1 MRVRICN
8 YRSWVGPYQVA
19 DALCFW
25 VKEVPDEYGCKSKPH
40 WVHQFGEWLAY
51 GSVRP
56 ELEIGETQAFADDKR
71 KPTWLH
77 RFLSWI
83 HSKKQRKIY
92 VRIDRWDTW
101 SMDDT
106 LAYIILPM
114 LKQLREQTHGSPHV
128 DDEDVPEYLRSTA
141 APELSQGEKDTGHV
155 DDNHHA
161 RWEWVLGEMIHAFET
176 KAGDLQDWEEQ
187 FTTGEYDLQFKKI
200 DASGTSEMV
209 YGPKHTAKTDYE
221 AQKEYADRIQ
231 NGFRLFGKYYQSL
244 WS

>member
-1 MRVRICN
+1 MQVRIGN
-8 YRSWVGPYQVA
+8 YRSWLGPYQIA

-25 VKEVPDEYGCKSKPH
+25 VKEVPDEYGIKSKPR
-40 WVHQFGEWLAY
+40 WVHRFGEWLAY

-56 ELEIGETQAFADDKR
+56 EPKIGETRAFADYKR
-71 KPTWLH
+71 KPTRFH
-77 RFLSWI
+77 RFLLWI

-92 VRIDRWDTW
+92 VRIDPWDTW
-101 SMDDT
+101 SMGDT

-114 LKQLREQTHGSPHV
+114 LKQLKEQNQGSPHV
-128 DDEDVPEYLRSTA
+128 DDEDVPEHLCSA
-141 APELSQGEKDTGHV
+141 ELSQDEKDTGHV

-161 RWEWVLGEMIHAFET
+161 RWDWVLDEMIHAFET
-176 KAGDLQDWEEQ
+176 KAGNLQDWEEQ

-200 DASGTSEMV
+200 DERGTSVMI
-209 YGPKHTAKTDYE
+209 YGPNHTAKTDYE